1 MCVVV
6 DPFGCVCA
14 RGDACGGFSLSRAQ
28 TYRHADLMPNLL
40 GKLRKERQ
48 LAKQVF
54 GQRVEFLGEKLHSAQ
69 KNAHMPKLFQT

>member
-1 MCVVV
+1 M
-6 DPFGCVCA
+6 GVCA
-14 RGDACGGFSLSRAQ
+14 RGDASGGFSLSRAQ

-54 GQRVEFLGEKLHSAQ
+54 GQRVEFLREKLHGAQ
-69 KNAHMPKLFQT
+69 KNAHMQNCFRIRPT